1 MHSIISLTISA
12 TLLACTA
19 TAQGPGEV
27 PGPAPE
33 PARSAASTGSPPPG
47 VGVLPFTNGGSYG
60 QDAEDFEAL
69 QVGLQQI
76 LITELSQNSEM
87 RVVDRTQLRELMA
100 EQDIPSDRVDA
111 ETAVQ
116 LGRIVGARYMV
127 MGGFVDWYGDFRLDA
142 RIVDT
147 ETTEV
152 LQADRI
158 QGKRAEMLT
167 LVVNL
172 ATRITESA
180 DLPPLPEQVR
190 EARQPSQEVPA
201 EAVTLFSHA
210 MVSRDLG
217 MREESDAMLRQ
228 LTEEFPEFVQAREAL
243 EQGDG

>member
-1 MHSIISLTISA
+1 MHSIISLTITAS
-12 TLLACTA
+12 LLACTA
-19 TAQGPGEV
+19 TAQGQGDV
-27 PGPAPE
+27 PGPVP
-33 PARSAASTGSPPPG
+33 PTTRSAPSGTAAPPG
-47 VGVLPFTNGGSYG
+47 VGVLPFTNGGSFG
-60 QDAEDFEAL
+60 QDAEDFAAL

-100 EQDIPSDRVDA
+100 EQDIPADRVDA
-111 ETAVQ
+111 ETAVR
-116 LGRIVGARYMV
+116 LGKIVGARYMV

-152 LQADRI
+152 LQADKME
-158 QGKRAEMLT
+158 GPRAEMLT
-167 LVVNL
+167 MVVNL
-172 ATRITESA
+172 AARITESA

-190 EARQPSQEVPA
+190 EARQSSEEVPA

-217 MREESDAMLRQ
+217 MEEESEAMLRQ
-228 LTEEFPEFVQAREAL
+228 LTEQFPDFVQAQEAL
-243 EQGDG
+243 QQGQD

>member
-1 MHSIISLTISA
+1 MHSILSLTLTA
-12 TLLACTA
+12 ALLACTA
-19 TAQGPGEV
+19 TAQGPGDT
-27 PGPAPE
+27 PGPAPTL
-33 PARSAASTGSPPPG
+33 ATGSPSEQAAPPG

-60 QDAEDFEAL
+60 QDAEDFAAL

-100 EQDIPSDRVDA
+100 EQEIPMDRVDA
-111 ETAVQ
+111 ETAVR
-116 LGRIVGARYMV
+116 LGKIVGARYMV

-158 QGKRAEMLT
+158 QGSRAGMLT
-167 LVVNL
+167 MVVDL
-172 ATRITESA
+172 AARITESA
-180 DLPPLPEQVR
+180 DLPPLPEPVR
-190 EARQPSQEVPA
+190 ESRQSSEIPP

-217 MREESDAMLRQ
+217 MEDESEAMLRQ

-243 EQGDG
+243 EQGAG